1 MSSAA
6 AESACAAW
14 LYFPTS
20 YFNVLE
26 NACAGPDE
34 GRIFIDRDPR
44 WFHLILN
51 YLRDGRCVM
60 PTDEAALRE
69 ILYEA
74 DFYQVSPLA
83 PPHLDTPHEGR
94 LARLW
99 A

>member
-1 MSSAA
+1 MQL
-6 AESACAAW
+6 EW
-14 LYFPTS
+14 LFS
-20 YFNVLE
+20 ISDSNALE

-74 DFYQVSPLA
+74 DFYQVSPAGIASLGEASYRDACEALGVA
-83 PPHLDTPHEGR
+83 PSDNQP
-94 LARLW
+94 
-99 A
+99 